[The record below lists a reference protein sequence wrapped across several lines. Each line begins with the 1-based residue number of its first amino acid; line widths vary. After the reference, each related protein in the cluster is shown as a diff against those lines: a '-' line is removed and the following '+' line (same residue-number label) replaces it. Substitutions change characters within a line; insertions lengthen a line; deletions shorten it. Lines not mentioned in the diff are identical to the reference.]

1 MSTVILEKIDILE
14 NLFRQYEITGKELA
28 KVKRLANKL
37 RKKDITVSVIGQ
49 FKRGK
54 STLVNSIL
62 QEKIM
67 PVGIVPVTAV
77 ITSVRYGEKSAKVHF
92 ENGMIEEVAFE
103 EMSKYVNEQENKDNV
118 LGVSQVEI
126 TVPSEF
132 LKTGITLVDTPG
144 VGSVHQKN
152 TDAAYAF
159 VKESDAVIFMLSV
172 DSPINQIEIAFLE
185 KTKEF
190 ASKFYFVVNK
200 ADIVEADE
208 LEDYLVYCKNLI
220 RSLMGIEEISLFPV
234 SAKKETGLEPLK
246 ENIVKDCEEKGT
258 EIMEEAALLKLRDIV
273 ESALRQIS
281 LYRAAMNLSAEDF
294 KEKLDALETYCQGI
308 KAEARQNC
316 DRIITSPAY
325 MEGQR
330 ER

>member
-1 MSTVILEKIDILE
+1 M
-14 NLFRQYEITGKELA
+14 
-28 KVKRLANKL
+28 
-37 RKKDITVSVIGQ
+37 
-49 FKRGK
+49 
-54 STLVNSIL
+54 
-62 QEKIM
+62 
-67 PVGIVPVTAV
+67 
-77 ITSVRYGEKSAKVHF
+77 
-92 ENGMIEEVAFE
+92 
-103 EMSKYVNEQENKDNV
+103 
-118 LGVSQVEI
+118 
-126 TVPSEF
+126 
-132 LKTGITLVDTPG
+132 
-144 VGSVHQKN
+144 
-152 TDAAYAF
+152 
-159 VKESDAVIFMLSV
+159 
-172 DSPINQIEIAFLE
+172 
-185 KTKEF
+185 
-190 ASKFYFVVNK
+190 
-200 ADIVEADE
+200 EADE

-325 MEGQR
+325 MAGHRNEHVSSD
-330 ER
+330 

>member
-220 RSLMGIEEISLFPV
+220 RSLMGIEEISLYPV

-246 ENIVKDCEEKGT
+246 ENIVKDCEE
-258 EIMEEAALLKLRDIV
+258 
-273 ESALRQIS
+273 
-281 LYRAAMNLSAEDF
+281 
-294 KEKLDALETYCQGI
+294 
-308 KAEARQNC
+308 
-316 DRIITSPAY
+316 
-325 MEGQR
+325 R
-330 ER
+330 EPRLWKKQPC